1 MLVIDLEGG
10 GCWRGDGKDGWEGE
24 GMLFVSSLFIVFSGK
39 KPFLIF
45 LTYFWCIRTVFSH
58 CIA

>member
-10 GCWRGDGKDGWEGE
+10 SCWRGDGKNEWEGE
-24 GMLFVSSLFIVFSGK
+24 EKMFISSLFILFSCK

-45 LTYFWCIRTVFSH
+45 LTYSS
-58 CIA
+58 